1 MINLTKEQIKLG
13 CKAVSII
20 VAVVGLGIIFK
31 TSPIAVILVV
41 VGAAGFYFTDKA

>member
-1 MINLTKEQIKLG
+1 MVNLTREQVRFG

-20 VAVVGLGIIFK
+20 LAVIGLCIIFK

-41 VGAAGFYFTDKA
+41 VGTAGFYFSDKA